1 MKLKSKCIS
10 LFFLL
15 VFSSVLVGQKII
27 VKCPQEVAVGE
38 SFTINFIVEGADLD
52 GLVLPNLDAFQ
63 VVGGPMRSSQI
74 SIVNGTTTQI
84 ASLGYQLLATKKGSF
99 TIGSASVNA
108 KGKKIV
114 SRPITIRVG
123 GGNKVDP
130 TITSDKDLFIRME
143 LSPKLDQYYVGQQIV
158 VKYVVYY
165 NQDIQLN
172 QIFDEPSFAHFF
184 TQDINSQDN
193 ESATTQINGKMYN
206 KAAIKIQAV
215 FPQKEGVYDLGT
227 FKARIGISD
236 GQDGG
241 GIFAIRDYRP
251 VVVESNSVKMSVVPL
266 PANPPT
272 SFTGAVGDYSFTA
285 SIDKTTIEEKET
297 LKLLVNIEGNG
308 DSKLVNAPKFSFDP
322 SMEVY
327 DANKLHD
334 NVEYDGQ
341 YQKHASSYE
350 YFVIPGKTGNYTLI
364 PEFSYFNP
372 ESQKYV
378 TIKAQEMPINVIA
391 ATGDK
396 NDVNTPLPSNEQSNL
411 QGSQTPSWVY
421 GLIGAGIF
429 GGLGY
434 LVWLLFMK
442 NSKEK
447 SKGPTEKIQN
457 KWTKNTSQKE
467 QSTSKV
473 SGFPPT
479 NHPEFYKETQHFL
492 FNRISQRLNL
502 TNPSPTIPYIVNAIR
517 TDKGE
522 EVASA
527 FKNLF
532 LNGEEGIYGGKNNI
546 SEKEEFLSKAQILLE
561 KHF

>member
-1 MKLKSKCIS
+1 MRLKSKSIS

-15 VFSSVLVGQKII
+15 VFSSILVGQSIV

-52 GLVLPNLDAFQ
+52 GLVLPNLDAFE

-74 SIVNGTTTQI
+74 SIINGSTTQI

-114 SRPITIRVG
+114 SRPITIKVG
-123 GGNKVDP
+123 GGIKVDP
-130 TITSDKDLFIRME
+130 TITTDKDLFIRME

-184 TQDINSQDN
+184 SQDINSQDN

-227 FKARIGISD
+227 FKARIGISN

-251 VVVESNSVKMSVVPL
+251 VVVESNALKLTIVPL
-266 PANPPT
+266 PANPPA
-272 SFTGAVGDYSFTA
+272 SFTGAVGDYSFSA
-285 SIDKTTIEEKET
+285 SIDKTTVAEKET
-297 LKLLVNIEGNG
+297 IKLMVNIEGNG

-322 SMEVY
+322 SLEVY

-334 NVEYDGQ
+334 NIEYNGQ
-341 YQKHASSYE
+341 YQQHSSNYE
-350 YFVIPGKTGNYTLI
+350 YFVIPGKVGKYTLI

-378 TIKAQEMPINVIA
+378 TIKGDEMPVNVVASAADINDA
-391 ATGDK
+391 DAS
-396 NDVNTPLPSNEQSNL
+396 LPSNGQRNL
-411 QGSQTPSWVY
+411 QGSNLPSWIY
-421 GLIGAGIF
+421 GMIGAAIF

-434 LVWLLFMK
+434 LIWLFFIKKSNEASKTATGKVQGKWNKTTGQK
-442 NSKEK
+442 NQLS
-447 SKGPTEKIQN
+447 SIN
-457 KWTKNTSQKE
+457 
-467 QSTSKV
+467 
-473 SGFPPT
+473 SGFPST
-479 NHPEFYKETQHFL
+479 SHPEFYKELQNYLFL
-492 FNRISQRLNL
+492 SISKNFHLSNA
-502 TNPSPTIPYIVNAIR
+502 SPTIPYIVNAIKGE
-517 TDKGE
+517 KGE
-522 EVASA
+522 EAALA

-532 LNGEEGIYGGKNNI
+532 LSIEEGIY
-546 SEKEEFLSKAQILLE
+546 
-561 KHF
+561 